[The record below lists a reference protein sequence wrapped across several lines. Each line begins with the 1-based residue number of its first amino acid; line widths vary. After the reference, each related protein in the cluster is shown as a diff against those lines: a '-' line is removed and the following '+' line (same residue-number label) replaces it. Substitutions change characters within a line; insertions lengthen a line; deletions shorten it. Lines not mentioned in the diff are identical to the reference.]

1 MKYVDL
7 AGSYRKRSK
16 GHLLTVH
23 YVAYLAKAA
32 QTPGRLKPMSVSAE
46 HFTTNL
52 RDVPSL
58 LSLLLA
64 QSMISLLCCSQSKN
78 DSKCNYVT

>member
-1 MKYVDL
+1 MKYADL
-7 AGSYRKRSK
+7 AGFCRKRSK

-23 YVAYLAKAA
+23 YVAYLAKVA

-46 HFTTNL
+46 HFTMNL

-64 QSMISLLCCSQSKN
+64 QSMISLLRCSQSKN
-78 DSKCNYVT
+78 YS